1 MVRLAGVRRPELAQ
15 RPRHGHSRH
24 VERSRRGEVADT
36 SLQFGQPPNGSSTC
50 YPALVWQTTRH
61 RAEVFT
67 TGSVSPTTGS
77 VSPPHGYI
85 NDAKQSWGYN
95 STPGYVYPS
104 NIIINPPTT
113 PSPCK
118 TIKPGFT
125 PFNNLDEGSQIG
137 VCTMFSGVPYS
148 NAGPTNL
155 VLFQARA
162 NFEEYGYIASR
173 GWYNTN
179 TPAVT
184 SVASNTSGY
193 LVTQGELPP
202 AGAVDGTQNPGS
214 YVSFP
219 TGTLEFKAAF
229 RVATDAEQQAYENGQ
244 PIPGGYHV
252 APIRYYDG
260 ANSPYTYVDTLGVL
274 LSLHIIHKTPTAP
287 YFIFATFEHKDNI
300 IGTDGKPVEDAD
312 GNLNANAFTSTPPTQ
327 PNPPYVY
334 PSSGTAPSGKY
345 LVDATT
351 PNVVEAPANSGT
363 AVEQFKPAPT
373 DNAGQRSTTQ
383 SSYQN
388 TRNGVTSTLPSA
400 NSPSKGDSYLSV
412 NRRRFSIPSNI
423 VAVNQAVHKLIA
435 QYGYNTTGNTWLNYK
450 LVNVQWVPS
459 GNKLQKTPGELY
471 GDTSSGAKPLIP
483 VESYYLS
490 NSLVE
495 TNIVLSAF
503 SGQFGPTTS
512 QYDGFS
518 ITDFY
523 YKQTPYTDNN
533 IGKTITKKKGDPF
546 YNIYTTGGPYNMG
559 GCMGCHGNTAVG
571 GFDSS
576 FIFSGAKGGFGI
588 EGFQPPSDSRALVR
602 RFRSFFP
609 VK

>member
-1 MVRLAGVRRPELAQ
+1 MRSAIATSASVLTVFALACHASSAFGQDSPTTAVIQKNIEDLLQ
-15 RPRHGHSRH
+15 RKAPIDVLPDIPNGAPVATNTDAAWYAWQEFVALSWPNVPVTGTAATSSDPGAR
-24 VERSRRGEVADT
+24 EVADT

-312 GNLNANAFTSTPPTQ
+312 GNLNANAFTLTPPTQ

-503 SGQFGPTTS
+503 SGQFGP
-512 QYDGFS
+512 YRAVLP
-518 ITDFY
+518 
-523 YKQTPYTDNN
+523 KQ
-533 IGKTITKKKGDPF
+533 
-546 YNIYTTGGPYNMG
+546 
-559 GCMGCHGNTAVG
+559 
-571 GFDSS
+571 
-576 FIFSGAKGGFGI
+576 
-588 EGFQPPSDSRALVR
+588 VR
-602 RFRSFFP
+602 RIQHHRLLLYANA
-609 VK
+609 VH